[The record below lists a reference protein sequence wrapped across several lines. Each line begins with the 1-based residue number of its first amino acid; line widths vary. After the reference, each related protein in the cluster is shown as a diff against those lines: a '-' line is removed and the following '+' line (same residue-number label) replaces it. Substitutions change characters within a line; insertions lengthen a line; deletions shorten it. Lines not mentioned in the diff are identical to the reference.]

1 MKLKPSCLLDQK
13 STYLLRYIHHQS
25 LLRRIV
31 IAVWKGTFVKM
42 CILNQKKCL
51 FSLKTEYPGDN
62 RI

>member
-1 MKLKPSCLLDQK
+1 M
-13 STYLLRYIHHQS
+13 
-25 LLRRIV
+25 RRIV

-42 CILNQKKCL
+42 CIINQKKCL